1 MAQGT
6 PQPAVQPVV
15 LQAPQQMHH
24 LPQQTPAYS
33 VSANWARV
41 QPNNSMQIYVAQ
53 PQQVNFFL
61 IKAIWN
67 RLTHITSLLLDASKN
82 FHFQFEL
89 EVPMIKWINYGFI
102 RNCRFQF
109 RNKMMG

>member
-15 LQAPQQMHH
+15 LQAPQQIHH

-53 PQQVNFFL
+53 PQQVKRCFL
-61 IKAIWN
+61 
-67 RLTHITSLLLDASKN
+67 LSK
-82 FHFQFEL
+82 FCLPLIFEFL
-89 EVPMIKWINYGFI
+89 VTYLHSS
-102 RNCRFQF
+102 
-109 RNKMMG
+109 